1 MDYIL
6 VIYYDVFPLLLFI
19 MIGYLLDKYFS
30 LDIRTYNIIS
40 SYVAIPLFTFLCL
53 YRYTPIKEI
62 RSTFLFIFILFIT
75 SLLGY
80 FIKKAFP
87 SYEIS
92 ISSFLA
98 SDMEALGIVFIFFV
112 FTHAPYITIN
122 TSISNCSQTALS
134 IAILMLIAVTLIRI
148 SINTF
153 IHTKSI
159 FLVIKKIMATP
170 VLYAAL
176 FAFILHYFSIP
187 ITHTFLWT
195 VLLHYDGVF
204 IVLIGITAGV
214 WIHRLPKKT
223 ISYYE
228 ILFPILRFVLMLSIA
243 YLCIRNTH
251 FLSAL
256 ESQILFIAVSIP
268 ATQSMSKWDKSLSS
282 SSNENSQLLLAELA
296 VYLFLCPLAIHWAMK
311 LFPLSLS

>member
-122 TSISNCSQTALS
+122 TSIPNCSQTALS
-134 IAILMLIAVTLIRI
+134 IAII
-148 SINTF
+148 IN
-153 IHTKSI
+153 IYRN
-159 FLVIKKIMATP
+159 
-170 VLYAAL
+170 VLNIQVKNL
-176 FAFILHYFSIP
+176 
-187 ITHTFLWT
+187 
-195 VLLHYDGVF
+195 
-204 IVLIGITAGV
+204 
-214 WIHRLPKKT
+214 
-223 ISYYE
+223 YE
-228 ILFPILRFVLMLSIA
+228 
-243 YLCIRNTH
+243 
-251 FLSAL
+251 
-256 ESQILFIAVSIP
+256 
-268 ATQSMSKWDKSLSS
+268 
-282 SSNENSQLLLAELA
+282 
-296 VYLFLCPLAIHWAMK
+296 MK
-311 LFPLSLS
+311 N